1 MTFREAW
8 DEIYSARHSLYA
20 AAMKQCRN
28 ERAARLRLQL
38 LISSECANAGPFTKA
53 SKLVPAILDAL
64 APLTGADPTYDL
76 PEGLEA
82 EMKAAC
88 GEGIS
93 KANEKLRLRGTA
105 IAVAFCAVVVCTFVA
120 LLLRAKNTEAPPAV
134 TDTTEYTA
142 DTTAPATEPP
152 ATESPATE
160 PPDEPKFQYGY
171 GTPLLRTSSHT
182 NFDGEHGVAV
192 NREDRCGST
201 ASAKDGTAY
210 VFTVSGVDPAKHKE
224 TYTLYRINGYSFDS
238 LCSIQRSYTMSN
250 YGKYMPSVFVFCDK
264 DSVPHVFMSFS
275 TQLRCY
281 AYDENKGELVLEGT
295 VSMKNQYTD
304 FVACADERGVY
315 LADQQSCVYYDFE
328 TEKFNFKV
336 IQNKTLPYVTDI
348 AVYENTV
355 LILGISNYDDVVLY
369 KVTDFTSSCRLG
381 SPYTIAEYKD
391 PMPAS
396 CSMDV
401 SADGKVYV
409 MYTDRSGTSDKLVMT
424 VMEKD
429 GSTTDHELWGEGG
442 MNLHYPVCKEVICS
456 HSGEVYLIASNLA
469 LLRVYYDV
477 KTDAYL
483 YEWTHAPNVGYLTLC
498 SSYVNYGE
506 NGCIDILYDTSQYA
520 MTENTKTDY
529 YYTRIYFY

>member
-1 MTFREAW
+1 MKLNYVWNEIFIARYTLYNAAMRRSG
-8 DEIYSARHSLYA
+8 DEA
-20 AAMKQCRN
+20 AAREELM
-28 ERAARLRLQL
+28 RL
-38 LISSECANAGPFTKA
+38 IEKECARCRKA
-53 SKLVPAILDAL
+53 ENVVPAILAAL
-64 APLTGADPTYDL
+64 PKVELFDYTDSL
-76 PEGLEA
+76 PDGIEA
-82 EMKAAC
+82 EMKQACIRGLAKTNSRRSVNRAAVLC
-88 GEGIS
+88 GAFLCVGAAAII
-93 KANEKLRLRGTA
+93 LLVHTA
-105 IAVAFCAVVVCTFVA
+105 ASAA
-120 LLLRAKNTEAPPAV
+120 LDSLGAL
-134 TDTTEYTA
+134 TDVPDFPYEP
-142 DTTAPATEPP
+142 DFSITEPP
-152 ATESPATE
+152 ATEPPVTE

-210 VFTVSGVDPAKHKE
+210 VFTVSGVDPAKRKE

-250 YGKYMPSVFVFCDK
+250 HGKYMPSVFVFCDK

-295 VSMKNQYTD
+295 VSMRNQYTD

-315 LADQQSCVYYDFE
+315 MADYQSCVYYDFE

-336 IQNKTLPYVTDI
+336 IQNKTLTYVTDI

-355 LILGISNYDDVVLY
+355 LILGISNYDSVVLY
-369 KVTDFTSSCRLG
+369 TVTDFTSSCRLG
-381 SPYTIAEYKD
+381 SPYTIAEDKD

-442 MNLHYPVCKEVICS
+442 MNLLPPVCKEVICS

-506 NGCIDILYDTSQYA
+506 NGCIDILYDTSMSA
-520 MTENTKTDY
+520 MTANTKTDY